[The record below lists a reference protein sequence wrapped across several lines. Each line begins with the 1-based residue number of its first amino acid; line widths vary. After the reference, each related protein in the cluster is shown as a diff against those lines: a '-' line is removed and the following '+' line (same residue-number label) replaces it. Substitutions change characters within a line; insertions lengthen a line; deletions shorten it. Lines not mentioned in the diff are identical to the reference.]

1 VNDKKNAFDW
11 RDGTPSI
18 WSRDKEMRQMA
29 QGRAWGLAAQAKM
42 CLHDKPQVNVYSRA
56 KPSNK

>member
-1 VNDKKNAFDW
+1 MSEKKNAFDW

-18 WSRDKEMRQMA
+18 WQRDKELRQMA
-29 QGRAWGLAAQAKM
+29 QGRAWGQAAQAKVN
-42 CLHDKPQVNVYSRA
+42 LNEKRQVTVYSQA